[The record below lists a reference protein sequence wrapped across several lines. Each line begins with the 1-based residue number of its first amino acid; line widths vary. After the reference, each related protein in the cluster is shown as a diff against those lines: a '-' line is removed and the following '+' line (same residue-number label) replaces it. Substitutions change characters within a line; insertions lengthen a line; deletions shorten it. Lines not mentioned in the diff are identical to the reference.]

1 MLETHLI
8 HTEADYRAA
17 LDEIERLFDAE
28 LNTPE
33 FDRLEVL
40 TTLAKA
46 YEQRYYPIEKRD
58 PIEAILYYLE
68 SRELFLDDIE
78 PMKQAMFY

>member
-8 HTEADYRAA
+8 HTETDYRAA

-40 TTLAKA
+40 TTLVKA
-46 YEQRYYPIEKRD
+46 YEQRYYPIEARD

-68 SRELFLDDIE
+68 SRELSLDDIE
-78 PMKQAMFY
+78 PMK